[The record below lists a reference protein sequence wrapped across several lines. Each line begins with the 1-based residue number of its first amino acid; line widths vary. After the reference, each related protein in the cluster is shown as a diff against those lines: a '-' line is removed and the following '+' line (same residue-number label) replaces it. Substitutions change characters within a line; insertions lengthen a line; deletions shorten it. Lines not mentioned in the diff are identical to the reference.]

1 MNDANSNEIVIGNKD
16 EAEKVLGAVWNPD
29 EDQFSFK
36 VKDTFTQESSETSPS
51 DLSQSTKLTKRRI
64 LSQIAGIFDPIG
76 VTAAVLVKS
85 KIAMQELWQLGVGWD
100 DDIPPDEQR
109 KWLKL
114 FQEIS
119 ALNKVKHPGC
129 LTLPRANGNP
139 TLIVFC
145 DASRLA
151 FGTCA
156 YVRWKL
162 FEGKF
167 GVKELTIP
175 RLELQAAVMAS
186 RLGKTIITES
196 RLLFEAVIYF
206 SDSRVVLAWIKGQP
220 RSYKP
225 FVSSRIS
232 EIQDKSQP
240 DQWFYCP
247 TLLNVA
253 DDLTKG
259 MSCEEIN
266 GRWLNGPEFLTQPIH
281 QWPME
286 HDVPDKNEVDKEWR
300 KIRITCA
307 ATEAEPVIKCEEF
320 STWRR
325 LLRVTAY
332 VMRFCRNVHF
342 KSSHESNEEMT
353 LGLLTA
359 DEIKRSEKYWLKTTQ
374 SKLVRKMKD
383 GELKSLTPFFDSEVI
398 IRVGGRVD

>member
-1 MNDANSNEIVIGNKD
+1 MAITALRKTADVNQESKPKAAEAINKNAYVDDICDSVCSTEEASTLTADIDEVLDSGGFHVKKWITNGEINDENSNEIVIGNKD
-16 EAEKVLGAVWNPD
+16 EAEKVLGAVWSPD

-36 VKDTFTQESSETSPS
+36 VKDTFTQESSETPPS

-114 FQEIS
+114 FQEIA
-119 ALNKVKHPGC
+119 ALNQVKYPRC
-129 LTLPRANGNP
+129 LTPPGANGNP

-145 DASRLA
+145 DTSRVA

-167 GVKELTIP
+167 GVRFVAARSRVAPLKELTIP

-196 RLLFEAVIYF
+196 RILFEAVIYF
-206 SDSRVVLAWIKGQP
+206 SDSRVVLTWIKGQP

-240 DQWFYCP
+240 DQWFHCP

-259 MSCEEIN
+259 ISCEE
-266 GRWLNGPEFLTQPIH
+266 
-281 QWPME
+281 ME
-286 HDVPDKNEVDKEWR
+286 
-300 KIRITCA
+300 
-307 ATEAEPVIKCEEF
+307 
-320 STWRR
+320 
-325 LLRVTAY
+325 
-332 VMRFCRNVHF
+332 
-342 KSSHESNEEMT
+342 
-353 LGLLTA
+353 
-359 DEIKRSEKYWLKTTQ
+359 
-374 SKLVRKMKD
+374 D
-383 GELKSLTPFFDSEVI
+383 G
-398 IRVGGRVD
+398 